1 MTMTTSTATFVTE
14 DNKYHIEVLG
24 NGWAYSVTD
33 QRTGN
38 NFFLQDHDAEQLQRE
53 TDDFAC
59 TGALDLYMEAL
70 GGEA

>member
-1 MTMTTSTATFVTE
+1 MITNAFVTE
-14 DNKYHIEVLG
+14 DRKYHIESLG
-24 NGWAYSVTD
+24 NGWAYSVTC

-38 NFFLQDHDAEQLQRE
+38 NFFVQDHDAEQLQKE

-59 TGALDLYMEAL
+59 TGALDMYMEAL